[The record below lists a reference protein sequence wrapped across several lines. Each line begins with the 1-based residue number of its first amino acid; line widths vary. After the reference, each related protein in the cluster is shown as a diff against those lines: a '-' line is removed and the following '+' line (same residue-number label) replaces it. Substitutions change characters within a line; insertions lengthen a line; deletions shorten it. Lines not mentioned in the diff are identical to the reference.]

1 MGFFIEAVT
10 ARGAKP
16 SIHLSYPSGLGALP
30 QQSSSRRKIYA
41 RRINIEWVG
50 FLGRGLRAEH
60 LYKVDF
66 EIISI
71 K

>member
-1 MGFFIEAVT
+1 MGFFIDAVT

-16 SIHLSYPSGLGALP
+16 SIHLSAPSGLP
-30 QQSSSRRKIYA
+30 QSSSRRKIYA
-41 RRINIEWVG
+41 RRINIEW
-50 FLGRGLRAEH
+50 RGLGAEH